1 MSSLYKIC
9 YDWAIIL
16 HVKNVELLA
25 NELDKIIKVL
35 FMNTSTRIDNRK
47 QRDSNME
54 LLRIISMLLVLI
66 VHANFRALPL
76 PTVEEANTE
85 VLSTLLRFFTESFSI
100 ICVNS
105 FVILSG
111 WYGINFKIKKISELL
126 FQVLF
131 FSLFSFSIYLFFVPS
146 AKIGIKEVATLLMLN
161 SSDYWFVKSYV
172 GLYILSPLLN
182 SFVKSATQ
190 KQFKTFLISFYI
202 FQLVYAWMS
211 PNGAI
216 YFAQGYSAFSFI
228 GLYMLARYI
237 RLYPVKIWILNKFF
251 DLFIYAFFV
260 IFTTF
265 IVFLLRKYDFPGVG
279 HFYLYTSPFVIIASI
294 HFVLFFSKFS
304 ISNKVINWF
313 SASCFAVY
321 LLHSNPLLA
330 SPCYDKV
337 ILEWFMEMN
346 CIHFL
351 GHVIPFIIGV
361 FILSILID
369 KMRIYLWN
377 KI

>member
-1 MSSLYKIC
+1 MEYVKIGRLRFTLE
-9 YDWAIIL
+9 WIFF
-16 HVKNVELLA
+16 V
-25 NELDKIIKVL
+25 NELCNIIEMV
-35 FMNTSTRIDNRK
+35 FMNTSTHVTIADSGK

-54 LLRIISMLLVLI
+54 LLRIVSMFLVLI

-111 WYGINFKIKKISELL
+111 WYGVNFKLKKISELL

-131 FSLFSFSIYLFFVPS
+131 FSLLSFCIYALFVPS
-146 AKIGIKEVATLLMLN
+146 AKIGIKEIATLLMLN
-161 SSDYWFVKSYV
+161 GSDYWFVKSYI

-182 SFVKSATQ
+182 SFVKSASK
-190 KQFKTFLISFYI
+190 KQYITFLFAFYI
-202 FQLVYAWMS
+202 FQLVYAWIS

-216 YFAQGYSAFSFI
+216 YFAQGYSTLSFV
-228 GLYMLARYI
+228 GLYMLARYV
-237 RLYPVKIWILNKFF
+237 RLYPLKIWKLDKSLDLVIYIVIVIL
-251 DLFIYAFFV
+251 ITFV
-260 IFTTF
+260 TLI
-265 IVFLLRKYDFPGVG
+265 LRKYNLPGVG

-304 ISNKVINWF
+304 ISNKIINWF
-313 SASCFAVY
+313 SSSCFAVY

-337 ILEWFMEMN
+337 ILGWFMGMN
-346 CIHFL
+346 RIHFL

-361 FILSILID
+361 FILAILID